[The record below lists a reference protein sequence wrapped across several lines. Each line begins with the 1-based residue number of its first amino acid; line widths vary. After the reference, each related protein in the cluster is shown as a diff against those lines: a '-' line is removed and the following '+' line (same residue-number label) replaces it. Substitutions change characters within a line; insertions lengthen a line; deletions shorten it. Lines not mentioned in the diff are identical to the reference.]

1 LVINLS
7 EAQALKKVA
16 EKRKVYFRQIANLG
30 DVFWAYTCLNFFY
43 GMIWSPFTHLSA
55 NIIERRYHM
64 SEENAANTSSY
75 LLVGAI
81 FLYPLCGYVVDR
93 QRHRPIVIQLLFL
106 SSILTM
112 AAYCWFVLPPA
123 WTKTPLPG
131 ISLFALG
138 HGFSPL
144 LLVVIVPEIVSSKY
158 ISTALGA
165 HKSLEQTG
173 VTIFQTL
180 SGILLDIK
188 GPNNERSETALQYL
202 LDTFLTLNVLECF
215 SLGLLVYLLRI
226 KLVSRSPTRAST
238 VDARHTRISC
248 GESQA
253 LEQETPLLTH
263 DNNISYSSTDNQ
275 SSSRF
280 SREISKS
287 EVRRGK
293 IMSFLT
299 AAVILLAW
307 ILFMTTAWVRLGQSK
322 GVD

>member
-1 LVINLS
+1 
-7 EAQALKKVA
+7 
-16 EKRKVYFRQIANLG
+16 
-30 DVFWAYTCLNFFY
+30 
-43 GMIWSPFTHLSA
+43 M
-55 NIIERRYHM
+55 
-64 SEENAANTSSY
+64 
-75 LLVGAI
+75 
-81 FLYPLCGYVVDR
+81 YVV
-93 QRHRPIVIQLLFL
+93 
-106 SSILTM
+106 S
-112 AAYCWFVLPPA
+112 
-123 WTKTPLPG
+123 TPLTNVW
-131 ISLFALG
+131 ILNNL
-138 HGFSPL
+138 
-144 LLVVIVPEIVSSKY
+144 IQ
-158 ISTALGA
+158 
-165 HKSLEQTG
+165 LEQTG

-188 GPNNERSETALQYL
+188 GPSNERSDIALQYL

-215 SLGLLVYLLRI
+215 SLLLLVYLLRI

-238 VDARHTRISC
+238 VDARHTRISS

-253 LEQETPLLTH
+253 LEQETPLLTR

-293 IMSFLT
+293 IMSLLT

-322 GVD
+322 GSDQQSITLAWVVFNCIHYSSLQYLQIDNTTSIFVIDLLI

>member
-1 LVINLS
+1 MPLTNVWILNNL
-7 EAQALKKVA
+7 
-16 EKRKVYFRQIANLG
+16 
-30 DVFWAYTCLNFFY
+30 
-43 GMIWSPFTHLSA
+43 
-55 NIIERRYHM
+55 
-64 SEENAANTSSY
+64 
-75 LLVGAI
+75 
-81 FLYPLCGYVVDR
+81 
-93 QRHRPIVIQLLFL
+93 IQ
-106 SSILTM
+106 
-112 AAYCWFVLPPA
+112 
-123 WTKTPLPG
+123 
-131 ISLFALG
+131 
-138 HGFSPL
+138 
-144 LLVVIVPEIVSSKY
+144 
-158 ISTALGA
+158 
-165 HKSLEQTG
+165 LEQTG

-226 KLVSRSPTRAST
+226 KLVSRSPTRVST
-238 VDARHTRISC
+238 VDTRHTRISC
-248 GESQA
+248 GESSQA

-263 DNNISYSSTDNQ
+263 DNNTSYSSTDNR
-275 SSSRF
+275 SCRF

-322 GVD
+322 GAD